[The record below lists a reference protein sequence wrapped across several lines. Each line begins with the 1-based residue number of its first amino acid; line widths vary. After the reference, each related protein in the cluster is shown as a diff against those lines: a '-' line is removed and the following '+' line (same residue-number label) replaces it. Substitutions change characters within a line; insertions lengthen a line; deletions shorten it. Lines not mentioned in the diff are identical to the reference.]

1 MDSTDNDDNDLNIR
15 PPDPVIRERLVG
27 YNNDDDFANYNYSYL
42 ESNSNDLDVDVDIN
56 QILKQSLEEF
66 ETAEEQKIQ
75 EMLAIQ
81 RNKISEKYKS
91 IKQKLQKVQSYDTT
105 NKSTYD
111 TIIAIIELYELEYL
125 ETYTL
130 DETSYNNI
138 FKFLKTI
145 RLTSEELDLL
155 KALIIL

>member
-1 MDSTDNDDNDLNIR
+1 MDSNDNNDLNIR
-15 PPDPVIRERLVG
+15 DPDPVIRERLVG
-27 YNNDDDFANYNYSYL
+27 YNNDDDDFANYNYSYL
-42 ESNSNDLDVDVDIN
+42 ESNSNDDIT

-75 EMLAIQ
+75 EMLAIE
-81 RNKISEKYKS
+81 RSKIAEKYTS

-145 RLTSEELDLL
+145 RLTSEELSLL
-155 KALIIL
+155 GSLIIV